1 MLKIGIPKE
10 TKRMEGRVSLVPSA
24 VAELVRQHGVVY
36 VQQGAGLLSGFD
48 DKSYQQAGA
57 HVVDNAKLLYE
68 QAELIVKVKEPTAD
82 DLRFLRKDHSLF
94 CYLHLAAN
102 RPLLDELLKIGLLA
116 LAFETVQEQGL
127 LPLLAPM
134 SEIAGR
140 VAVQSGA
147 HWLHGSLGGRGVLLG
162 GTGTTGRGQVTVLGA
177 GTAGT
182 YAALEAASM
191 GANVTVFD
199 LNPEALRRVR
209 QSGANITGLY
219 STPQEIEALL
229 PLTDL
234 LIGAVLV
241 PGMAAPKLVT
251 RAMVRKMPPG
261 SVIVDIAIDQGG
273 CIETMR
279 PTDYQNPTFIEEGVI
294 HIGVTNLPGA
304 VPRTASQALS
314 TAILPYVLRLAKG
327 QLEHSPSLKG
337 GINVNQGQ
345 IVHPALVSLG

>member
-1 MLKIGIPKE
+1 
-10 TKRMEGRVSLVPSA
+10 
-24 VAELVRQHGVVY
+24 
-36 VQQGAGLLSGFD
+36 
-48 DKSYQQAGA
+48 
-57 HVVDNAKLLYE
+57 
-68 QAELIVKVKEPTAD
+68 
-82 DLRFLRKDHSLF
+82 
-94 CYLHLAAN
+94 
-102 RPLLDELLKIGLLA
+102 
-116 LAFETVQEQGL
+116 
-127 LPLLAPM
+127 
-134 SEIAGR
+134 
-140 VAVQSGA
+140 
-147 HWLHGSLGGRGVLLG
+147 
-162 GTGTTGRGQVTVLGA
+162 
-177 GTAGT
+177 
-182 YAALEAASM
+182 M

-199 LNPEALRRVR
+199 LNPDALKRVR